1 VTADLRLRRYESTDG
16 DRVLTLEREALEA
29 VDARPDEEGWTDDL
43 RAVEETYLDPGG
55 EFLVGELDGEIVAMG
70 GLKPLDGEIVA
81 MGGLKPLDGE
91 TAEITRMRV
100 DPDHHRRG
108 FGEAVLADLE
118 AAATRLDYG
127 ELLLET
133 TARQRAAQ
141 GLYEKHGYERTD
153 ARERG
158 RFEVLTYRKSLDGA
172 SP

>member
-1 VTADLRLRRYESTDG
+1 MTADLRLRRYESTDG

-70 GLKPLDGEIVA
+70 GLKPI
-81 MGGLKPLDGE
+81 DGE
-91 TAEITRMRV
+91 TAEMTRMRV

-118 AAATRLDYG
+118 ATATRLDYG

-172 SP
+172 SR